1 MVVAGAAVIAAV
13 LATHPQAAHADLSLD
28 VTPSQYEFT
37 AAPGTMQTIPITVR
51 NVGSVPAHV
60 VVSLADVVSQK
71 AGEAKFAPPGSA
83 RYSSGKWSSV
93 NPREFDLAP
102 DAFTQVR
109 YTVTVPSGASGE
121 YATLAFFTTRPPR
134 RPGGFGLAESVAS
147 RLYVAVGDVQQAGVV
162 EAVATSPN
170 GSSRGYAVTLK
181 NTGSMHEYFNGY
193 IEVKRGAENVDKV
206 TLKRTLVGRGQSIV
220 VDAEGKSL
228 TAGTYDAIAIVD
240 YGGKTRVAGK
250 TTFVVQ

>member
-1 MVVAGAAVIAAV
+1 MVVVGAV
-13 LATHPQAAHADLSLD
+13 LAAALTANPQPAHADLSLD
-28 VTPSQYEFT
+28 VTPSQYEFQ
-37 AAPGTMQTIPITVR
+37 AVPGTSQTIPITVR

-60 VVSLADVVSQK
+60 VVSLADVVSTK
-71 AGEAKFAPPGSA
+71 AGEAKFAPPGSV

-121 YATLAFFTTRPPR
+121 YGTLAFFTTRPPR

-147 RLYVAVGDVQQAGVV
+147 RIYVAVGDLQQSGAV
-162 EAVATSPN
+162 EAVSTSPT
-170 GSSRGYAVTLK
+170 GSGRTYAVTLK

-193 IEVKRGAENVDKV
+193 VEVTRSGANVDKV
-206 TLKRTLVGRGQSIV
+206 SLSRTLVGRGQSMTV
-220 VDAEGKSL
+220 SANGKPL
-228 TAGTYDAIAIVD
+228 GAGTYEAIAIVD

>member
-1 MVVAGAAVIAAV
+1 MVAVGAV
-13 LATHPQAAHADLSLD
+13 LATALTANPQPAHADLSLD
-28 VTPSQYEFT
+28 VTPSQYEFA

-51 NVGSVPAHV
+51 NVGSVSAHV
-60 VVSLADVVSQK
+60 VVSLADVVSTK
-71 AGEAKFAPPGSA
+71 AGEAKFAPPGSS

-134 RPGGFGLAESVAS
+134 KPGGFGLAEAVAS
-147 RLYVAVGDVQQAGVV
+147 RLYVAVGDLQQAGAV
-162 EAVATSPN
+162 EAVVTSPT
-170 GSSRGYAVTLK
+170 SSGRSYAVTLR
-181 NTGSMHEYFNGY
+181 NMGSMHEYFNGY
-193 IEVKRGAENVDKV
+193 IEVKHGSENVDKV
-206 TLKRTLVGRGQSIV
+206 TLRRTLVGRGQSMV
-220 VDAEGKSL
+220 VDAQGKTL

>member
-1 MVVAGAAVIAAV
+1 MVRGSAAILAA
-13 LATHPQAAHADLSLD
+13 LALHPQPAHADLSLD
-28 VTPSQYEFT
+28 VTPSQYEF
-37 AAPGTMQTIPITVR
+37 AATPGTVQTIPITVR

-60 VVSLADVVSQK
+60 VVSLADVVSTK
-71 AGEAKFAPPGSA
+71 SGEAKFAPPGSL

-102 DAFTQVR
+102 QAFTQVR
-109 YTVTVPSGASGE
+109 YSVSVPSGAAGE

-147 RLYVAVGDVQQAGVV
+147 RIYVAVGDLQQAGAV
-162 EAVATSPN
+162 EAVQTVPTGAGRT
-170 GSSRGYAVTLK
+170 YAVTLK

-193 IEVKRGAENVDKV
+193 VEVTRSGANVDKV
-206 TLKRTLVGRGQSIV
+206 ALARTLVGRGQTMIV
-220 VDAEGKSL
+220 SANGKSL
-228 TAGTYDAIAIVD
+228 GAGTYEAIAIVD
-240 YGGKTRVAGK
+240 YGGKNRVAGK